1 MTSFLAHHPCL
12 RARLGLAGR
21 LATLLGTSYFLIA
34 TSETETTQPP
44 THTDPP
50 SQCTH
55 ADMRIPYLVTGSC
68 GPAGQIVLISP
79 ANECA
84 VSLQGAAALGLPS
97 AGRFDSS
104 GGNNPDP
111 SKGGWSLAGYLPEG
125 AASALPS
132 ADAGPFTVQVE
143 GTPPSGQP
151 VAHNALVVRKCQAR
165 GAADQILLECKD
177 APASCAGSSNC
188 GSASN
193 ACTATL
199 QAQ

>member
-1 MTSFLAHHPCL
+1 MTRFLARHPSL

-34 TSETETTQPP
+34 TSETDPNMPP

-50 SQCTH
+50 SGCTH
-55 ADMRIPYLVTGSC
+55 ADIKIPYLVTGSC
-68 GPAGQIVLISP
+68 GPAGSIVLVSP

-84 VSLQGAAALGLPS
+84 ISLQGAAALGLPS

-104 GGNNPDP
+104 RGNNPDP
-111 SKGGWSLAGYLPEG
+111 STGGWSLAGYLPEG
-125 AASALPS
+125 AATALPS
-132 ADAGPFTVQVE
+132 ADAGPFTVNVE

-165 GAADQILLECKD
+165 ASADQILLECKD

-188 GSASN
+188 GAAIN

-199 QAQ
+199 KEP

>member
-1 MTSFLAHHPCL
+1 MTSFLAHRPRL

-34 TSETETTQPP
+34 TSQTDPDVPP
-44 THTDPP
+44 TRTDPP

-55 ADMRIPYLVTGSC
+55 GDIRFSYLVTGSC
-68 GPAGQIVLISP
+68 GPAGQINLISP

-84 VSLQGAAALGLPS
+84 VSLQGATALGLPS

-104 GGNNPDP
+104 GVNHPDP

-125 AASALPS
+125 AATALPS
-132 ADAGPFTVQVE
+132 ADAGPFTVNVE

-165 GAADQILLECKD
+165 TSANQLLLECKD
-177 APASCAGSSNC
+177 APQSCAGSSNC
-188 GSASN
+188 GSGIN